1 MNDST
6 GNNPNS
12 CLIIHVDKRSDIEI
26 LEYFNF
32 NMIIGKGI
40 SLGMKKSLPSF
51 IIRILIG
58 LFCGVG
64 ILPEAPADVVVTR
77 AETGAG
83 CTAGGSVE

>member
-1 MNDST
+1 
-6 GNNPNS
+6 
-12 CLIIHVDKRSDIEI
+12 
-26 LEYFNF
+26 
-32 NMIIGKGI
+32 
-40 SLGMKKSLPSF
+40 MKKSLPSF